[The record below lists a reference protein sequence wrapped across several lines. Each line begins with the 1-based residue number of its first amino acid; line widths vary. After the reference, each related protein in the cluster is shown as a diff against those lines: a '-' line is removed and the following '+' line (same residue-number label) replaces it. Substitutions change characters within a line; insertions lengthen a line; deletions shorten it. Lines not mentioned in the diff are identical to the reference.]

1 MQPLEQLT
9 KAGHRR
15 RCRQWAGLT
24 PRNSSSGGNNSSSR
38 VAEGRQNKATN
49 SFQVLCSLVLVVAAV
64 VFPSASFGEARDT
77 STVSGGYQ
85 HTCIVT
91 ADANVKVR

>member
-1 MQPLEQLT
+1 MQPLKQLA
-9 KAGHRR
+9 KAGHKRRGR
-15 RCRQWAGLT
+15 RCAGLT
-24 PRNSSSGGNNSSSR
+24 PLNSSGNNSSCM
-38 VAEGRQNKATN
+38 VTGGRQNKVTN
-49 SFQVLCSLVLVVAAV
+49 SFQVLCSFALVVAAV